1 MIGYLGVWVF
11 CLHSFVIVSSR
22 FKIAR
27 DTIAHAATL
36 CRFTSGG
43 TFLMSGTAT
52 ASAAALRSSKY
63 LYCSSQKRRIDLSSR
78 SVGAR
83 PVQSRNAYVARPG
96 SSLPPSFHTR
106 KPIACAASTKVFSFK
121 VVSACSGVFERTRR
135 GHEFSEVGSSN
146 AIRDGEGSDRF
157 QKVDIPRRKRG
168 SPGFSGHGK
177 AP

>member
-1 MIGYLGVWVF
+1 MACADLVSEVPFGNSVIGFAVVHLF
-11 CLHSFVIVSSR
+11 RHSFVIVSSR

-27 DTIAHAATL
+27 LTIAHAATL

-83 PVQSRNAYVARPG
+83 PVQSR
-96 SSLPPSFHTR
+96 
-106 KPIACAASTKVFSFK
+106 
-121 VVSACSGVFERTRR
+121 
-135 GHEFSEVGSSN
+135 
-146 AIRDGEGSDRF
+146 
-157 QKVDIPRRKRG
+157 
-168 SPGFSGHGK
+168 K
-177 AP
+177 A